1 MKPAYDKLM
10 GEYEGSSSVVVADV
24 DCTKEQ
30 DLCSK
35 QGVQGYPTIKYWNA
49 GEKKDYNGG
58 RTFDALKKF
67 VADTLEVKCDVKAPK
82 DCDEKENK
90 FITLRKSKDAEA
102 NKKEVDRLTKMAA
115 GNMKA
120 ELKQWLMKRLHIL
133 KQLV

>member
-1 MKPAYDKLM
+1 MKPAWDKLM
-10 GEYEGSSSVVVADV
+10 GEFESASSVVVADV

-35 QGVQGYPTIKYWNA
+35 QGVQGYPTIKYWSA
-49 GEKKDYNGG
+49 GEKKDYSGG
-58 RTFDALKKF
+58 RDFDSLKKH
-67 VADTLEVKCDVKAPK
+67 AESLEVKCDVKAPK

-90 FITLRKSKDAEA
+90 FITLRQSKDAEA
-102 NKKEVDRLTKMAA
+102 NKKEVERLTKMAA